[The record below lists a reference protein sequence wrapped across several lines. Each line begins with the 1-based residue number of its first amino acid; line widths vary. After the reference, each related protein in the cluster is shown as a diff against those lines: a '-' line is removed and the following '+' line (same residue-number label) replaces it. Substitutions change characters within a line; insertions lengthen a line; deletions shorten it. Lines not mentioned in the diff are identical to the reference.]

1 MDRKRTIVT
10 VTATASVAVVVLVI
24 ACWQGWF
31 SSGPPPSPHASQPDL
46 SADPIYKEYQF
57 GQSERVIDVGIQPLW
72 IPTNIIAEAMRR
84 DMVLKDALA
93 REGLE
98 IRFHGF
104 RKGVDVNYFL
114 GRGDLEV
121 GIGGD
126 MPALTAGVESN
137 VLVAAVIQRGACSIV
152 TKRHMLIQDLA
163 GLRIGYALGSVSHYA
178 LLHVIE
184 SAGLREKDVDLVAMD
199 VECMPDALDRGE
211 IDGFAAWEPT
221 PTIAL
226 IQCEHAVVIH
236 QSLSSG
242 YLYFS
247 ASFAREHPRALR
259 QIVAAEIRALK
270 WLRSKRS
277 TLRTVSGWAIQS
289 GQTLAERPLLLSQDA
304 YAELARKDLLGMTSF
319 PAITAKEL
327 GPSGPLARE
336 LKFLKRSGKISRDV
350 QWDDLKKC
358 FDTSVVEEI
367 VREDR
372 KYRLNVF
379 QYAEQSDT
387 ANRAN

>member
-10 VTATASVAVVVLVI
+10 VSATASVVVTVLVI
-24 ACWQGWF
+24 GCLRGWF
-31 SSGPPPSPHASQPDL
+31 SIGPAQSPYASEPDL
-46 SADPIYKEYQF
+46 SADPIYKEYEF
-57 GQSERVIDVGIQPLW
+57 GQSERVIDVGTQPLW
-72 IPTNIIAEAMRR
+72 IPTNIITEAMRR
-84 DMVLKDALA
+84 DRVLRDALA
-93 REGLE
+93 QEGLE

-114 GRGDLEV
+114 ARGDLEV

-137 VLVAAVIQRGACSIV
+137 VLVAAVIQRGSCSIV
-152 TKRHMLIQDLA
+152 TKRHMLTKDLD
-163 GLRIGYALGSVSHYA
+163 GLRIGYAFGSVSHYA
-178 LLHVIE
+178 LLHVLE
-184 SAGLREKDVDLVAMD
+184 SAGLREEDVDLVAMD
-199 VECMPDALDRGE
+199 VEFMPDALDRDE

-226 IQCEHAVVIH
+226 IQCEHAAIIH
-236 QSLSSG
+236 QNLSSG

-247 ASFAREHPRALR
+247 ASFAREHPHALR

-270 WLRSKRS
+270 WLRSNRS
-277 TLRTVSGWAIQS
+277 TLGTASRWAIQS
-289 GQTLAERPLLLSQDA
+289 GQTWAEKPLLLSQDA
-304 YAELARKDLLGMTSF
+304 YADLAMKDLLGLTSF

-336 LKFLKRSGKISRDV
+336 LKFLKRSGKISMDV
-350 QWDDLKKC
+350 QWKDLKKC
-358 FDTSVVEEI
+358 FDTSLVEEI
-367 VREDR
+367 VQEDD

-379 QYAEQSDT
+379 QYAEQSDA